1 MNLVVILEYKVQTD
15 FIIKTIYYVR
25 MIVVGIK
32 IINIHHRKEDE
43 MSQTNALVK
52 EFVSYLTHERNYS
65 DLTILAYSDDI
76 AHFIDFLKETGSDDL
91 LVIELLDAR
100 VYLSQLTDEKYSR
113 TSISR
118 KISSLRAFYQYLMNH
133 DFISE
138 NPFSYLHLK
147 KTGFRLPNFFYSEE
161 MELLFD
167 ATEGTEPLDYRNR
180 VILEILYG
188 TGIRVSECQEIKLQD
203 IDLDLGVMLVLGK
216 GNRERYVP
224 FGEYAKIA
232 IEEYIDCCRIPLMT
246 QYQKDHDYLLVSQYG
261 DHISVSGIQYALN
274 QLVKKTSLTSNIH
287 PHKLRH
293 SFATH
298 LLDNGADMRTV
309 QELLGHKSLSSTQ
322 IYTHVTKDHLLKDYQ
337 KFHPRA

>member
-1 MNLVVILEYKVQTD
+1 MSTD
-15 FIIKTIYYVR
+15 R
-25 MIVVGIK
+25 DMI
-32 IINIHHRKEDE
+32 
-43 MSQTNALVK
+43 K
-52 EFVSYLTHERNYS
+52 EFVLYLTHERNYS
-65 DLTILAYSDDI
+65 DLTIKAYSDDI
-76 AHFIDFLKETGSDDL
+76 AHFMEFLLETGNADFFT
-91 LVIELLDAR
+91 VELLDAR
-100 VYLSQLTDEKYSR
+100 IYLSKLTDEKYSR

-133 DFISE
+133 EFIVE

-147 KTGFRLPNFFYSEE
+147 KNGFRLPNFFYSEE
-161 MELLFD
+161 IELLFE
-167 ATEGTEPLDYRNR
+167 AASGTNPLDYRDR

-188 TGIRVSECQEIKLQD
+188 TGIRVSECQDLTLAD
-203 IDLDLGVMLVLGK
+203 IDLDLGIMLVVGK

-224 FGEYAKIA
+224 FGEYAKVA
-232 IEEYIDCCRIPLMT
+232 IEEYVDNCRTPLM
-246 QYQKDHDYLLVSQYG
+246 QEYQKEHDFLLVSQYG

>member
-1 MNLVVILEYKVQTD
+1 MGDK
-15 FIIKTIYYVR
+15 
-25 MIVVGIK
+25 
-32 IINIHHRKEDE
+32 
-43 MSQTNALVK
+43 MSTPSDLTK
-52 EFVSYLTHERNYS
+52 EFMNYLTYERNYS
-65 DLTILAYSDDI
+65 DLTIKAYSDDI
-76 AHFIDFLKETGSDDL
+76 AHFIDFLSETGDSEIL
-91 LVIELLDAR
+91 EIELLDAR
-100 VYLSQLTDEKYSR
+100 VYLSQLTDEKYNR

-133 DFISE
+133 EFISE

-147 KTGFRLPNFFYSEE
+147 KSGLRLPNFFYDEE
-161 MELLFD
+161 IELLFEAASGD
-167 ATEGTEPLDYRNR
+167 EPLDYRDKA
-180 VILEILYG
+180 ILEILYG
-188 TGIRVSECQEIKLQD
+188 TGIRVSECQALRLED

-224 FGEYAKIA
+224 FGEYAKYA
-232 IEEYIDCCRIPLMT
+232 IEEYIEQCRTPLMT
-246 QYQKDHDYLLVSQYG
+246 KYQKDHEHLLISQYG

-274 QLVKKTSLTSNIH
+274 QLIKKTSLTSKIH

>member
-1 MNLVVILEYKVQTD
+1 MSTD
-15 FIIKTIYYVR
+15 R
-25 MIVVGIK
+25 DMI
-32 IINIHHRKEDE
+32 
-43 MSQTNALVK
+43 K
-52 EFVSYLTHERNYS
+52 EFVLYLTHERNYS
-65 DLTILAYSDDI
+65 DLTIKAYSDDI
-76 AHFIDFLKETGSDDL
+76 THFTEFLLETGNADFFA
-91 LVIELLDAR
+91 VELLDAR
-100 VYLSQLTDEKYSR
+100 IYLSKLTDEKYSR

-133 DFISE
+133 EFIVE

-147 KTGFRLPNFFYSEE
+147 KNGFRLPNFFYSEE
-161 MELLFD
+161 IELLFE
-167 ATEGTEPLDYRNR
+167 AASGTNPLDYRDR

-188 TGIRVSECQEIKLQD
+188 TGIRVSECQALTLAD
-203 IDLDLGVMLVLGK
+203 IDLDLGIMLVVGK

-224 FGEYAKIA
+224 FGEYAKLA
-232 IEEYIDCCRIPLMT
+232 IEEYIDNCRTPLM
-246 QYQKDHDYLLVSQYG
+246 QEYQKEHAFLLVSQYG

>member
-1 MNLVVILEYKVQTD
+1 MGGNDMKARDDLI
-15 FIIKTIYYVR
+15 
-25 MIVVGIK
+25 
-32 IINIHHRKEDE
+32 
-43 MSQTNALVK
+43 K
-52 EFVSYLTHERNYS
+52 EFMTYLTHERNYS
-65 DLTILAYSDDI
+65 ELTKEAYAEDI
-76 AHFIDFLKETGSDDL
+76 KHFADFLKETGDDDL
-91 LVIELLDAR
+91 LGIDLSDAR
-100 VYLSQLTDEKYSR
+100 IYLSRLTDEKYNR
-113 TSISR
+113 ASISR
-118 KISSLRAFYQYLMNH
+118 KISSLRAFYQYLLNH
-133 DFISE
+133 EFIEE

-147 KTGFRLPNFFYSEE
+147 KTGLRLPNFFYDEE
-161 MELLFD
+161 IELLFE
-167 ATEGTEPLDYRNR
+167 AASGTEPLDYRDK

-188 TGIRVSECQEIKLQD
+188 TGIRVSECQALTLED
-203 IDLDLGVMLVLGK
+203 IDLELGVLLVVGK

-232 IEEYIDCCRIPLMT
+232 IEEYIEKCRTPLMT
-246 QYQKDHDYLLVSQYG
+246 KYQKDHDYLLVSQYG

-274 QLVKKTSLTSNIH
+274 QLIKQTSLTSSIH

-322 IYTHVTKDHLLKDYQ
+322 IYTHVTKDHLLNDYN

>member
-1 MNLVVILEYKVQTD
+1 MNKRNNLIE
-15 FIIKTIYYVR
+15 
-25 MIVVGIK
+25 
-32 IINIHHRKEDE
+32 
-43 MSQTNALVK
+43 
-52 EFVSYLTHERNYS
+52 EFMTYLTHERNYS
-65 DLTILAYSDDI
+65 ELTKEAYAEDI
-76 AHFIDFLKETGSDDL
+76 THFTDFLVETGDDDL
-91 LVIELLDAR
+91 LDIDLSDAR
-100 VYLSQLTDEKYSR
+100 IYLSRLTDEKYNR

-118 KISSLRAFYQYLMNH
+118 KISSLRAFYQYLLNH
-133 DFISE
+133 EFIEE

-147 KTGFRLPNFFYSEE
+147 KTGLRLPNFFYDEE
-161 MELLFD
+161 IKHLFD
-167 ATEGTEPLDYRNR
+167 AASGSEALDYRDKAL
-180 VILEILYG
+180 LEILYG
-188 TGIRVSECQEIKLQD
+188 TGIRVSECQSLRMAD
-203 IDLDLGVMLVLGK
+203 IDLDLGVLLVLGK

-232 IEEYIDCCRIPLMT
+232 IEEYIEECRTPLMT
-246 QYQKDHDYLLVSQYG
+246 KYHKEHDYLFVSQYG

-274 QLVKKTSLTSNIH
+274 QLIKQTSLTSSIH

-322 IYTHVTKDHLLKDYQ
+322 IYTHVTKDHLLSDYN

>member
-1 MNLVVILEYKVQTD
+1 MSISRDLTQE
-15 FIIKTIYYVR
+15 FI
-25 MIVVGIK
+25 
-32 IINIHHRKEDE
+32 N
-43 MSQTNALVK
+43 
-52 EFVSYLTHERNYS
+52 YLTHERNYS
-65 DLTILAYSDDI
+65 DLTIKAYTDDI
-76 AHFIDFLKETGSDDL
+76 AHFTSFLSETGDNDL
-91 LVIELLDAR
+91 LKIELLDAR
-100 VYLSQLTDEKYSR
+100 VYLSHLTDEQYTR

-133 DFISE
+133 EFISE

-147 KTGFRLPNFFYSEE
+147 KSGLRLPNFFYSEE
-161 MELLFD
+161 IELLFE
-167 ATEGTEPLDYRNR
+167 AASGGNPLDYRDK

-188 TGIRVSECQEIKLQD
+188 TGIRVSECQSIRLED

-224 FGEYAKIA
+224 FGEYAKYA
-232 IEEYIDCCRIPLMT
+232 LEDYMEYCRTPLMN
-246 QYQKDHDYLLVSQYG
+246 QYQKKHEYLLISQYG

>member
-1 MNLVVILEYKVQTD
+1 MSISRDLTQE
-15 FIIKTIYYVR
+15 FI
-25 MIVVGIK
+25 
-32 IINIHHRKEDE
+32 N
-43 MSQTNALVK
+43 
-52 EFVSYLTHERNYS
+52 YLTHERNYS
-65 DLTILAYSDDI
+65 DLTIKAYTDDI
-76 AHFIDFLKETGSDDL
+76 AHFTSFLSETGDNDL
-91 LVIELLDAR
+91 LKIELLDAR
-100 VYLSQLTDEKYSR
+100 VYLSHLTDEQYTR

-133 DFISE
+133 EFISE

-147 KTGFRLPNFFYSEE
+147 KSGLRLPNFFYSEE
-161 MELLFD
+161 IELLFEAASGD
-167 ATEGTEPLDYRNR
+167 NPLDYRDKA
-180 VILEILYG
+180 ILEILYG
-188 TGIRVSECQEIKLQD
+188 TGIRVSECQSIRLED

-224 FGEYAKIA
+224 FGEYAKYA
-232 IEEYIDCCRIPLMT
+232 LEDYMEYCRTPLMN
-246 QYQKDHDYLLVSQYG
+246 QYQKEHEYLLISQYG

>member
-1 MNLVVILEYKVQTD
+1 MSMD
-15 FIIKTIYYVR
+15 R
-25 MIVVGIK
+25 DMI
-32 IINIHHRKEDE
+32 
-43 MSQTNALVK
+43 K
-52 EFVSYLTHERNYS
+52 EFVLYLTHERNYS
-65 DLTILAYSDDI
+65 DLTIKAYSDDI
-76 AHFIDFLKETGSDDL
+76 AHFTEFLLETGNADFFT
-91 LVIELLDAR
+91 VELLDAR
-100 VYLSQLTDEKYSR
+100 IYLSKLTDDKYSR

-133 DFISE
+133 EFIAE

-147 KTGFRLPNFFYSEE
+147 KNGFRLPNFFYSEE
-161 MELLFD
+161 IELLFE
-167 ATEGTEPLDYRNR
+167 AAGGTNPLDYRDR

-188 TGIRVSECQEIKLQD
+188 TGIRVSECQALTLAD
-203 IDLDLGVMLVLGK
+203 IDLDLGIMLVVGK

-224 FGEYAKIA
+224 FGEYAKLA
-232 IEEYIDCCRIPLMT
+232 IEEYIENCRTPLM
-246 QYQKDHDYLLVSQYG
+246 QEYQKEHDFLLVSQYG

>member
-1 MNLVVILEYKVQTD
+1 MSMD
-15 FIIKTIYYVR
+15 R
-25 MIVVGIK
+25 DMI
-32 IINIHHRKEDE
+32 
-43 MSQTNALVK
+43 K
-52 EFVSYLTHERNYS
+52 EFVLYLTHARNYS
-65 DLTILAYSDDI
+65 DLTIKAYSDDI
-76 AHFIDFLKETGSDDL
+76 AHFTEFLLETGNADFFT
-91 LVIELLDAR
+91 VELLDAR
-100 VYLSQLTDEKYSR
+100 IYLSKLTDDKYSR

-133 DFISE
+133 EFIAE

-147 KTGFRLPNFFYSEE
+147 KNGFRLPNFFYSEE
-161 MELLFD
+161 IELLFE
-167 ATEGTEPLDYRNR
+167 AAGGTNPLDYRDR

-188 TGIRVSECQEIKLQD
+188 TGIRVSECQDLTLAD
-203 IDLDLGVMLVLGK
+203 IDLDLGIMLVVGK

-224 FGEYAKIA
+224 FGEYAKLA
-232 IEEYIDCCRIPLMT
+232 IEGYIENCRTPLM
-246 QYQKDHDYLLVSQYG
+246 QEYQKEHDFLLVSQYG

>member
-1 MNLVVILEYKVQTD
+1 MSNQNLV
-15 FIIKTIYYVR
+15 
-25 MIVVGIK
+25 
-32 IINIHHRKEDE
+32 N
-43 MSQTNALVK
+43 
-52 EFVSYLTHERNYS
+52 EFKSYLTHERNYS
-65 DLTILAYSDDI
+65 ELTIEAYTDDI
-76 AHFIDFLKETGSDDL
+76 AHFMLFLEDTGNNDL
-91 LVIELLDAR
+91 LNVELLDAR
-100 VYLSQLTDEKYSR
+100 IYLSQLTDEKYSR

-118 KISSLRAFYQYLMNH
+118 KISSLRAFYQYLLSH
-133 DFISE
+133 DFITE

-147 KTGFRLPNFFYSEE
+147 KTGLRLPNFFYDEE
-161 MELLFD
+161 LELLFK
-167 ATEGTEPLDYRNR
+167 AASGTEPLDYRDKT
-180 VILEILYG
+180 ILEILYG
-188 TGIRVSECQEIKLQD
+188 TGIRVSECQSLRIED
-203 IDLDLGVMLVLGK
+203 IDFDLGVMLVLGK

-232 IEEYIDCCRIPLMT
+232 IEEYIEYCREPLMKK
-246 QYQKDHDYLLVSQYG
+246 YQKEHDYLLISQYG

-298 LLDNGADMRTV
+298 LLNNGADMRTV

-322 IYTHVTKDHLLKDYQ
+322 IYTHVTKDHLLSDYQ

>member
-1 MNLVVILEYKVQTD
+1 MSTSRDLTQE
-15 FIIKTIYYVR
+15 FI
-25 MIVVGIK
+25 
-32 IINIHHRKEDE
+32 N
-43 MSQTNALVK
+43 
-52 EFVSYLTHERNYS
+52 YLTHERNYS
-65 DLTILAYSDDI
+65 DLTIKAYTDDI
-76 AHFIDFLKETGSDDL
+76 AHFTSFLSETGDNDL
-91 LVIELLDAR
+91 LKIELLDAR
-100 VYLSQLTDEKYSR
+100 VYLSHLTDEQYTR

-133 DFISE
+133 EFISE

-147 KTGFRLPNFFYSEE
+147 KSGLRLPNFFYSEE
-161 MELLFD
+161 IELLFEAASGD
-167 ATEGTEPLDYRNR
+167 EPLDYRDKA
-180 VILEILYG
+180 ILEILYG
-188 TGIRVSECQEIKLQD
+188 TGIRVSECQSIRLED

-224 FGEYAKIA
+224 FGEYAKYA
-232 IEEYIDCCRIPLMT
+232 LEDYMEYCRTPLMN
-246 QYQKDHDYLLVSQYG
+246 QYQKEHEYLLISQYG